1 MARHQGLTEEKLAR
15 VGDLDSDVFAPR
27 ERAALRFA
35 SAMVTNDQEQADPV
49 FAELRR
55 HFDEPQ
61 IVELGLTVM
70 ILHGINAFNNIF
82 GLEPEAEIIEAGTGM
97 PTRTPVP
104 ATPPRDRTRR
114 HP

>member
-1 MARHQGLTEEKLAR
+1 VARHQGLTEEKIAQI
-15 VGDLDSDVFAPR
+15 DSLDSELFTPR

-35 SAMVTNDQEQADPV
+35 TAMVTNDHEAADEI

-55 HFDEPQ
+55 YFDEPQ

-82 GLEPEAEIIEAGTGM
+82 AVEPEPEVIVSDTGL
-97 PTRTPVP
+97 P
-104 ATPPRDRTRR
+104 AHRP
-114 HP
+114 

>member
-1 MARHQGLTEEKLAR
+1 VARHQGLTEEKI
-15 VGDLDSDVFAPR
+15 GQIHNLDSELFNPH

-35 SAMVTNDQEQADPV
+35 TAMVANDDQEADEI

-55 HFDEPQ
+55 YFDEPQ

-82 GLEPEAEIIEAGTGM
+82 GIEPEAEIMVTQTGL
-97 PTRTPVP
+97 T
-104 ATPPRDRTRR
+104 AHDRA
-114 HP
+114 